1 LLKHWGVVAAWMLVI
16 SFLSSDPF
24 SAANTNRYIDPWL
37 RYFFGDLTAAGFVFA
52 HSVIRKAA
60 HLFEFAVL
68 GALSYWASRR
78 GRSPRWR
85 TRWAV
90 QALVIAG
97 TFALVDEA
105 HQRFI
110 ISRTGSL
117 SDAAIDLAGAGLA
130 QAAIYLRSRR
140 SRAPVPPGQ

>member
-1 LLKHWGVVAAWMLVI
+1 MLVI

-24 SAANTNRYIDPWL
+24 SAANTNRYIDPVL
-37 RYFFGDLTAAGFVFA
+37 RYIFPEISPAGFVFA

-78 GRSPRWR
+78 GRAPRWR
-85 TRWAV
+85 TRWAL
-90 QALVIAG
+90 QALLIAG
-97 TFALVDEA
+97 SFALVDEA

-110 ISRTGSL
+110 TSRTGSL
-117 SDAAIDLAGAGLA
+117 VDAAIDFGGAGFA

-140 SRAPVPPGQ
+140 GTVSR